1 MNGESKPQKPSSALV
16 EDDDVI
22 PEEVTEA
29 LLAWLE
35 ADALADDFDEPIEPI
50 TAEEAATGQAGLDAY
65 RNAPTRLACKKSLH
79 HRQCD

>member
-22 PEEVTEA
+22 PEEV
-29 LLAWLE
+29 
-35 ADALADDFDEPIEPI
+35 ADDFDEPIEPI